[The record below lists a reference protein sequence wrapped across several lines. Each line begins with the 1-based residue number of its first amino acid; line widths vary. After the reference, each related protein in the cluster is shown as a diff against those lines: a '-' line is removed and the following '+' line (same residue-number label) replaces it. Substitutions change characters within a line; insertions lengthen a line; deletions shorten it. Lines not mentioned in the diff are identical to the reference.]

1 MHHWHRPLG
10 RRCGVVRLG
19 RTKQYYVKVC
29 PIALNGNGRACEE
42 GWQAENSM
50 WNLCVRS
57 LVPSALSLL
66 KQMLTTTWIR
76 IRIFIRDKDSA
87 VRQQWPK
94 LPDRYKLQEMIMTT
108 AGLDRSRL
116 ASEFRNKS
124 TLEPCSH
131 LYVLWLKDKWIQ
143 FILMTCLYG
152 GHLIISEFLSCSR
165 IAESWFASTDH
176 VSHKCWI
183 LCSWT
188 IVFYNTCWFSLLL
201 TYHLDHDLEWFIN
214 AET

>member
-108 AGLDRSRL
+108 AGLYRSRL
-116 ASEFRNKS
+116 ASEFRN
-124 TLEPCSH
+124 
-131 LYVLWLKDKWIQ
+131 
-143 FILMTCLYG
+143 M
-152 GHLIISEFLSCSR
+152 SR
-165 IAESWFASTDH
+165 A
-176 VSHKCWI
+176 
-183 LCSWT
+183 
-188 IVFYNTCWFSLLL
+188 LL
-201 TYHLDHDLEWFIN
+201 TFIRPMIKGQMN
-214 AET
+214 SVYTNDVSVWWASYY